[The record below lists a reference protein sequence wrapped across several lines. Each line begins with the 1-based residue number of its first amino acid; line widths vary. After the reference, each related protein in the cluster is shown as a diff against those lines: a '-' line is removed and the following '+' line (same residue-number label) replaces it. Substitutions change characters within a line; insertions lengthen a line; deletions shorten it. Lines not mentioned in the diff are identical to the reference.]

1 MSLAENLQFLRAREG
16 ITQEQL
22 AERMDVSR
30 QSVSKW
36 ESGASFPEM
45 DTLLKLCDMFHTDMD
60 TLLRG
65 SVEQSLSEDTAGY
78 DRFMTSYARKVAGSV
93 SAIIAGAA
101 LMILLD
107 LRIGDISGAVFMLV
121 VAIVAVVLVA
131 SGMEE
136 DNFRKQYPAI
146 PDFYTEKEK
155 RDFRRRYIWYVAGGV
170 GAILF
175 GVVLLLLAFT
185 VVPEEEPYE
194 SLMGALFLLIVAAAA
209 FFLVYGGMLEDKYNI
224 PKYNWENNPTP
235 EEKAK
240 RRLTGVACAV
250 IMLLTTAFYVGLGLA
265 VNKWEW
271 APVFYA
277 VGGILCGVAAVVL
290 LPRWREDWAPQIKK
304 ERLAGF
310 RPAAA
315 YSSRFTIMISSV

>member
-101 LMILLD
+101 LMILLH
-107 LRIGDISGAVFMLV
+107 LRIGDMLSAAVFMLV
-121 VAIVAVVLVA
+121 VAIAAVVLVA

-136 DNFRKQYPAI
+136 ENFRKQYPVI
-146 PDFYTEKEK
+146 TDFYTEKQK
-155 RDFRRRYIWYVAGGV
+155 ADFHRRYIWYIAGGV
-170 GAILF
+170 GAILC
-175 GVVLLLLAFT
+175 GVVLMILAFS
-185 VVPEEEPYE
+185 VIPEREPYE
-194 SLMGALFLLIVAAAA
+194 SMAGALFTSIVACAV
-209 FFLVYGGMLEDKYNI
+209 FFLIYGGMLEDKYNI
-224 PKYNWENNPTP
+224 PKYNRANNPSP
-235 EEKAK
+235 EDKE
-240 RRLTGVACAV
+240 RRRRAATACSFIMILATALFLFLGLSYGSWESAAV
-250 IMLLTTAFYVGLGLA
+250 IY
-265 VNKWEW
+265 
-271 APVFYA
+271 P
-277 VGGILCGVAAVVL
+277 VGGVICGGAWL
-290 LPRWREDWAPQIKK
+290 LLAPK
-304 ERLAGF
+304 LD
-310 RPAAA
+310 
-315 YSSRFTIMISSV
+315 V

>member
-1 MSLAENLQFLRAREG
+1 MSLSENLQFLRQRRG

-22 AERMDVSR
+22 AEELDVSR

-36 ESGASFPEM
+36 ESGVSYPEM
-45 DTLLKLCDMFHTDMD
+45 DTILKLCDIFHVDMD

-65 SVEQSLSEDTAGY
+65 SAEQSVTEDTAGY
-78 DRFMTSYARKVAGSV
+78 DRFMTLYARRMAGAV

-101 LMILLD
+101 VMILLH
-107 LRIGDISGAVFMLV
+107 LRISEMLSGAVFMLI
-121 VAIVAVVLVA
+121 VAIAAVVMVA

-136 DNFRKQYPAI
+136 DNFRKQYPTI
-146 PDFYTEKEK
+146 PDFYTEKQK
-155 RDFRRRYIWYVAGGV
+155 QAFRRRYIWYVAGGV
-170 GAILF
+170 GAILG

-194 SLMGALFLLIVAAAA
+194 SLLGALFLLIVAAAA
-209 FFLVYGGMLEDKYNI
+209 FFLVYGGMLEDKYDI

-240 RRLTGVACAV
+240 RRLAGAACAV

-290 LPRWREDWAPQIKK
+290 LPRWRED
-304 ERLAGF
+304 
-310 RPAAA
+310 
-315 YSSRFTIMISSV
+315 

>member
-65 SVEQSLSEDTAGY
+65 SVEQSLSEDAAGY

-136 DNFRKQYPAI
+136 DNFRKQHPVI
-146 PDFYTEKEK
+146 TD
-155 RDFRRRYIWYVAGGV
+155 IM
-170 GAILF
+170 IL
-175 GVVLLLLAFT
+175 AT
-185 VVPEEEPYE
+185 
-194 SLMGALFLLIVAAAA
+194 ALFL
-209 FFLVYGGMLEDKYNI
+209 FLGLSYDS
-224 PKYNWENNPTP
+224 WES
-235 EEKAK
+235 A
-240 RRLTGVACAV
+240 AV
-250 IMLLTTAFYVGLGLA
+250 IY
-265 VNKWEW
+265 
-271 APVFYA
+271 P
-277 VGGILCGVAAVVL
+277 VGGVICGGAWL
-290 LPRWREDWAPQIKK
+290 LLGPKLD
-304 ERLAGF
+304 
-310 RPAAA
+310 
-315 YSSRFTIMISSV
+315 V